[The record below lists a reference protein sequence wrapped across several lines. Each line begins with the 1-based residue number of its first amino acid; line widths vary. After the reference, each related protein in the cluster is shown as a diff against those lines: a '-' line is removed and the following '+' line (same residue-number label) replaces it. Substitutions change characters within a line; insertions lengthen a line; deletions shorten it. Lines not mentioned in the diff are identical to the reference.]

1 MEEKFSQIMN
11 AAQGWDGD
19 VIQRVLGALVILG
32 AVAEKFAIAELI
44 DAEADKINALVD
56 AFPEYPETPPTVQ
69 DLIDANNSVGNV
81 FAQLCCVL
89 NAINEQVERGA
100 DLLQD

>member
-1 MEEKFSQIMN
+1 MEQQFSQVMN
-11 AAQGWDGD
+11 AAQNWDGD
-19 VIQRVLGALVILG
+19 TVQSVLGALVILG
-32 AVAEKFAIAELI
+32 ALAEKFAIADLI
-44 DAEADKINALVD
+44 NAEADKIDALVD
-56 AFPEYPETPPTVQ
+56 ALPESPQTRPTVQ

-89 NAINEQVERGA
+89 NAINEQIERGA